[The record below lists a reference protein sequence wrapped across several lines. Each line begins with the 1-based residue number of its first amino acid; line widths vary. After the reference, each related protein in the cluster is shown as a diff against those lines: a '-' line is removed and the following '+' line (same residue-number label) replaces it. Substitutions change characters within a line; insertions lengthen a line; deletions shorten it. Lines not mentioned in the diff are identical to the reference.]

1 MLQPPP
7 RATLSYTLF
16 PYTTLF
22 RSPAIA
28 ARRALYARA
37 DLVDQPRRLALA
49 IEAAIDAHHRLPA
62 AFGIGQ
68 HRPRRDH
75 PAFDQRA
82 EGDARCGFG
91 RHHRLYRAL
100 VERPRHLDALPRR
113 PAIITPPLDPV
124 LMPPHL

>member
-37 DLVDQPRRLALA
+37 DLVDRPRRLALA

-91 RHHRLYRAL
+91 RHHRLHRAL
-100 VERPRHLDALPRR
+100 VERQRPLDALQRDR
-113 PAIITPPLDPV
+113 QRLGWRKSVSVRVD
-124 LMPPHL
+124 LG